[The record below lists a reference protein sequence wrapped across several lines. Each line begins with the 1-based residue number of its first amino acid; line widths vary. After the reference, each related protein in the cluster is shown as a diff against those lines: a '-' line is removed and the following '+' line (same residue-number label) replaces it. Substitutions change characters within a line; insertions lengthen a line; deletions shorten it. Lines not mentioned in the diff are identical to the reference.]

1 MRFTFFEPGD
11 GYRIETCQYYEVDQV
26 DQVDRFGYGVGSAYY
41 LEVEI
46 VRVMDK
52 GFEAMQ
58 YQSRALIDRNML
70 ENRRRRQSEV
80 IQLLSPSVA
89 DNPGYNV

>member
-70 ENRRRRQSEV
+70 ENRRRQSEV